1 MAQISNGD
9 GGEEVT
15 RQEETIE
22 ELNPFNGSF
31 PPEICVKTGSS
42 TGSEDIQ
49 AYRPTLGNR
58 IWSRDLQA

>member
-15 RQEETIE
+15 CQEETTE
-22 ELNPFNGSF
+22 ELKPFNGSF

-42 TGSEDIQ
+42 TGSED
-49 AYRPTLGNR
+49 T
-58 IWSRDLQA
+58 